1 MPTILLLARHG
12 QTDDNAR
19 SVFQGQRGAGLNERG
34 RAQAERLAAR
44 VAGTID
50 LVVSSDLQR
59 ARETAEIVARA
70 AKLDVA
76 IDRALREVDV
86 GAWSG
91 LAYDE
96 VAARFPE
103 EWAAFRAGIDVA
115 RGGGETYAALAERIH
130 AALSDIARRARGKR
144 VLVVSHGAALR
155 SVVCKTLGVP
165 PRWTAPLAG
174 MANAALTTLVF
185 DDDDAPRV
193 HAYNDASHLGDLAD

>member
-1 MPTILLLARHG
+1 VPTILLLARHG